1 MGAISTM
8 TTISP
13 GHSNVLGVYI
23 SGYHITTLIVNLRT
37 GVVLRSSYQRQAIN
51 SRGTASEIID
61 ACAAIIQHALT
72 SNNMEL
78 NRIGIAMPGPFDYEK
93 GIAYIKNN
101 KKHEALYGL
110 NVKELLAAK
119 LNIPTTNIRMLND
132 AAGFLKGEVFVG
144 VAEGHERVI
153 GLTLGTGLGT
163 AKLADGIAEDA
174 ELWQSPFLDSIAED
188 YLSER
193 WFLKRYYELSRMNVL
208 DVKELA
214 NFYKKSNTVKNIF
227 KEFAANL
234 ALFTA
239 NFVRA
244 NTPEIIVLSGDIA
257 IKTADYF
264 LPAFKTQLAKLDI
277 ETPVSVSKLDSDAIL
292 IGAATAW
299 LD

>member
-1 MGAISTM
+1 M
-8 TTISP
+8 TSSQT
-13 GHSNVLGVYI
+13 HSNVLGVYI

-37 GVVLRSSYQRQAIN
+37 GVVLRSSYQRQPIN
-51 SRGTASEIID
+51 SWGTADEIID
-61 ACAAIIQHALT
+61 ACSAVIQHALT
-72 SNNMEL
+72 SNQMEI
-78 NRIGIAMPGPFDYEK
+78 NRIGIAMPGPFDYEQ

-110 NVKELLAAK
+110 NVKEMLAAK
-119 LNIPTTNIRMLND
+119 LNIPAANIRMLND
-132 AAGFLKGEVFVG
+132 AACFLKGEVFVG
-144 VAEGHERVI
+144 VAEGHQSVI

-163 AKLADGIAEDA
+163 AKLSHGIAEDA

-214 NFYKKSNTVKNIF
+214 TFYKKSNTVKNIF
-227 KEFAANL
+227 KEFAHNL
-234 ALFTA
+234 ATFTA

-244 NTPEIIVLSGDIA
+244 ENPEIIVLSGDIA
-257 IKTADYF
+257 IKAADYF

-277 ETPVSVSKLDSDAIL
+277 EIPVSVSQLDSDAIL